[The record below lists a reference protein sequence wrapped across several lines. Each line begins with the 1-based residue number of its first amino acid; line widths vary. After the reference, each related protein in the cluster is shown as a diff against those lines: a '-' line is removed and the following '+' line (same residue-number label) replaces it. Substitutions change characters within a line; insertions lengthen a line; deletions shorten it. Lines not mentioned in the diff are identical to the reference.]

1 MSKKN
6 KILLFFGV
14 SFLAIIF
21 TPLFGYLYEKFFGT
35 VYGGFFWVS
44 SSSVFEG
51 FIFSFLFFGSLLSW
65 LFAAQKKKKYWLSY
79 ILPFLIF
86 MLLLGA
92 FEELIIG
99 IGLVAASWLL
109 AQGVLLIYKQEKKN

>member
-6 KILLFFGV
+6 QFLLFFGAV
-14 SFLAIIF
+14 ILATIF
-21 TPLFGYLYEKFFGT
+21 TPMFGGLYEKILGPAA
-35 VYGGFFWVS
+35 GGFFWTS
-44 SSSVFEG
+44 SSAAFEG

-65 LFAAQKKKKYWLSY
+65 VFAENKKKYWLSY
-79 ILPFLIF
+79 TLPFLIF

-99 IGLVAASWLL
+99 IGLVLIGWLL
-109 AQGVLLIYKQEKKN
+109 AQGVLWVKGRMKK

>member
-1 MSKKN
+1 MNTKN

-14 SFLAIIF
+14 ICCSILT
-21 TPLFGYLYEKFFGT
+21 TPLIGKWYDLYITPISNWFWGPSHPEYIT
-35 VYGGFFWVS
+35 GFTL
-44 SSSVFEG
+44 
-51 FIFSFLFFGSLLSW
+51 SFLFFGSLLSW
-65 LFAAQKKKKYWLSY
+65 LFVAQKKKKYWLSY

-99 IGLVAASWLL
+99 IGLVAAGWLL
-109 AQGVLLIYKQEKKN
+109 AQGILLIKKKSQ

>member
-1 MSKKN
+1 MKK
-6 KILLFFGV
+6 KILLFFIVGV
-14 SFLAIIF
+14 LTIIF
-21 TPLFGYLYEKFFGT
+21 TPIFGHLYVKFFGP

-44 SSSVFEG
+44 SSSTLEG

-65 LFAAQKKKKYWLSY
+65 LFVEKDKKKYWLY
-79 ILPFLIF
+79 YTLPLLIL

-99 IGLVAASWLL
+99 IGLVIIGWLL
-109 AQGVLLIYKQEKKN
+109 AQMILLFRRTGK